1 MKILLIG
8 AGGRECSLAWKI
20 SASQILEKL
29 YVWPGNPMSKEFGE
43 VVQLDEAETYDDLI
57 KWAQT
62 NAIDAV
68 VCGPEQPLT
77 EGLADQFEAQNIPV
91 FGPKKEVAKLEGSK
105 AFAKMVMAEAG
116 IPTAEYKVVNSR
128 EDCKNVALSMLRK
141 SGGTVIKASGLAGGK
156 GVFVCRSAEDIENG
170 LERLF
175 SKMTLAS
182 ETIVVEEILEGREC
196 SFFTFLG
203 DSGDAPL
210 GFAVDFKRLL
220 DGDEGPNTGGMGC
233 YTPVEWL
240 PENAEDEVNKKII
253 WPLLAALKKR
263 NLDYRGCLYVGI
275 MWGKSGPKV
284 VEFNVRLGDPE
295 CQVLAVADE
304 RDWLSLIAECLGL
317 KEVSS
322 QSRNFKSSVCVVMAS
337 STYPYGDGQDENAIF
352 EHDLLQ
358 SADCKV
364 FGASIEAHEGRIK
377 TGGGR
382 VFSVVASASSLLEA
396 RDRAYAHVHRL
407 KEHWPAC
414 HVRSDIAKLAID
426 ELSVKQ

>member
-1 MKILLIG
+1 MIG

-20 SASQILEKL
+20 SASQILGKL
-29 YVWPGNPMSKEFGE
+29 YVWPGNPMSREFGE
-43 VVQLDEAETYDDLI
+43 VVQLDEAETFDDLI
-57 KWAQT
+57 KWAQR

-128 EDCKNVALSMLRK
+128 EDCKNVAFSMLRK

-253 WPLLAALKKR
+253 WPLLATLKKEIWIIAVVFM
-263 NLDYRGCLYVGI
+263 LASCG
-275 MWGKSGPKV
+275 GKV
-284 VEFNVRLGDPE
+284 
-295 CQVLAVADE
+295 
-304 RDWLSLIAECLGL
+304 
-317 KEVSS
+317 
-322 QSRNFKSSVCVVMAS
+322 
-337 STYPYGDGQDENAIF
+337 
-352 EHDLLQ
+352 DL
-358 SADCKV
+358 
-364 FGASIEAHEGRIK
+364 R
-377 TGGGR
+377 
-382 VFSVVASASSLLEA
+382 
-396 RDRAYAHVHRL
+396 
-407 KEHWPAC
+407 
-414 HVRSDIAKLAID
+414 
-426 ELSVKQ
+426 